1 MGQTL
6 RRLAAKCAGFR
17 IVESMGASLAPQQ
30 LGYGIP
36 LGCEAA
42 AHAARRYLDSMSPG
56 QLLLKLDFRNAF
68 NSLRRDK
75 MLTVV
80 KDAAPDLFRFV
91 SSAYE
96 RPSSLFYGDHI
107 IQSAE
112 GVQQGDPL
120 GPLLFCLTIVSRLKS
135 SFAVFYLDDGTLGGS
150 LHEVLSDLRLVEEE
164 AAKLGLHLNHSK
176 SELICDDVPTR
187 EAMLFEVPGLHN
199 VSCSQA
205 TLLGSPIGNVEC
217 ISDTIKEKTELLKL
231 MGGRLSH
238 LQSHDA
244 LLLLRHSFAIP
255 KVLYTLRT
263 APCFLSPD
271 LETFDETLRTILTS
285 IVNVRLDDDS
295 AWLQA
300 SLPVRA
306 GGIGIRRTAQLAPSA
321 YLASLLLDVHSW
333 FTRSFPLTYSTTLT
347 PTLRLLSTCGGK
359 VIHTLPQSILLHVH
373 KEIGMLPGLK
383 QLSTLFWSRQIS
395 CPKHVSWQ
403 FPAQSLGLG
412 STPFHFHP
420 WG

>member
-1 MGQTL
+1 
-6 RRLAAKCAGFR
+6 
-17 IVESMGASLAPQQ
+17 MGASLAPQQ

-36 LGCEAA
+36 LGCVAA
-42 AHAARRYLDSMSPG
+42 AHAALRYLDSISPG

-68 NSLRRDK
+68 NSLRRNK

-80 KDAAPDLFRFV
+80 KDSAPDLFRFV
-91 SSAYE
+91 SSANE

-120 GPLLFCLTIVSRLKS
+120 GPLLFCLMIHPLVSTLKS

-150 LHEVLSDLRLVEEE
+150 LQEVLSDLRLVEVE
-164 AAKLGLHLNHSK
+164 AAKLGLYLNHSK
-176 SELICDDVPTR
+176 SELICDDSPTR
-187 EAMLFEVPGLHN
+187 EEMLFEVSGLHN

-205 TLLGSPIGNVEC
+205 TLLGKPFWKVEC
-217 ISDTIKEKTELLKL
+217 ISDTIKQKTELLKL

-244 LLLLRHSFAIP
+244 LPLLRHSFAIP
-255 KVLYTLRT
+255 KFSTLFELLHASNRLMIL
-263 APCFLSPD
+263 PGCKP
-271 LETFDETLRTILTS
+271 TF
-285 IVNVRLDDDS
+285 RLGQEVS
-295 AWLQA
+295 GSVEHPSWYRQPIWL
-300 SLPVRA
+300 
-306 GGIGIRRTAQLAPSA
+306 
-321 YLASLLLDVHSW
+321 LLLDVQSW
-333 FTRSFPLTYSTTLT
+333 STRSFPLTYSITLT

-373 KEIGMLPGLK
+373 KEIWILPGLK

-395 CPKHVSWQ
+395 CPTLVSRQ

-420 WG
+420 CG

>member
-1 MGQTL
+1 M
-6 RRLAAKCAGFR
+6 
-17 IVESMGASLAPQQ
+17 VESMGASLAPQQ
-30 LGYGIP
+30 LGYGVP
-36 LGCEAA
+36 LGGEAA
-42 AHAARRYLDSMSPG
+42 AHAACRFLDSMSPG

-80 KDAAPDLFRFV
+80 KDVAPNLFRFV

-107 IQSAE
+107 IQSA
-112 GVQQGDPL
+112 GVQQGDSL
-120 GPLLFCLTIVSRLKS
+120 GPLLFCLTIHSLVSRLKS
-135 SFAVFYLDDGTLGGS
+135 SFAVFYLDDGSLGGS
-150 LHEVLSDLRLVEEE
+150 LQEVLSDLRLVEEE

-176 SELICDDVPTR
+176 SEIICDDAPTR
-187 EAMLFEVPGLHN
+187 KAMVFEVPGLHN

-205 TLLGSPIGNVEC
+205 TLLGSPIGKVEC

-238 LQSHDA
+238 LQSLDA

-271 LETFDETLRTILTS
+271 LETFDETLRTSLTS
-285 IVNVRLDDDS
+285 IVNVRLDDVS

-306 GGIGIRRTAQLAPSA
+306 GGIGIR
-321 YLASLLLDVHSW
+321 
-333 FTRSFPLTYSTTLT
+333 
-347 PTLRLLSTCGGK
+347 
-359 VIHTLPQSILLHVH
+359 
-373 KEIGMLPGLK
+373 
-383 QLSTLFWSRQIS
+383 
-395 CPKHVSWQ
+395 
-403 FPAQSLGLG
+403 
-412 STPFHFHP
+412 
-420 WG
+420 